1 VLSFFR
7 FIAKHTAYLF
17 FLLYCGIS
25 ILLMQLQRKET
36 LEAIRERGIAANA
49 AVAEQLMNFSSIFTQ
64 KEDNERLML
73 QNARLFS
80 QVMHQQ
86 EELRDLKAMNAA
98 VTGDPAWARQCIIA
112 RIVDRR
118 FSPTDNMLIID
129 AGSSKGIAKDMT
141 VLTPDGLVGRITT
154 VSRNYAKILP
164 VINDDF
170 MVSVVS
176 DSTRTFGIL
185 SWSGGDE
192 RVAHLEHVPVSSN
205 LKVGERLTTSDYST
219 FALRG
224 IPVGQ
229 VVRMTKDK
237 LFYNVDVRLAVDF
250 SSLSHVLV
258 SPAKPSEE
266 KIEFMDE
273 ESVRKLRK

>member
-1 VLSFFR
+1 MLSFFR

-49 AVAEQLMNFSSIFTQ
+49 AVAEQIMNFSSIFTQ

-80 QVMHQQ
+80 RMMHQEQ
-86 EELRDLKAMNAA
+86 ELRDAKAMNVA
-98 VTGDPAWARQCIIA
+98 VTGDPAWSRQCTVA

-118 FSPTDNMLIID
+118 FGPTDNMLLID
-129 AGSSKGIAKDMT
+129 AGSNKGITKDMT
-141 VLTPDGLVGRITT
+141 VLTPDGLVGRVTT
-154 VSRNYAKILP
+154 VSRNYAKVLP

-176 DSTRTFGIL
+176 DSTKTFGIL
-185 SWSGGDE
+185 SWSGGNE
-192 RVAHLEHVPVSSN
+192 RLAHMEHVPVSSN

-229 VVRMTKDK
+229 VVRMSKDK

-258 SPAKPSEE
+258 SPVKPSEE
-266 KIEFMDE
+266 KIEIMSE
-273 ESVRKLRK
+273 EIIKKTRK